1 MHERQFVAE
10 PASCGLRLL
19 RKYLRDPVDV
29 MWEGRC
35 GEDAEDGGGEQ
46 NIHMR
51 KSMSWQD
58 FVRREGA
65 DVDSLRQ
72 FPLL

>member
-1 MHERQFVAE
+1 
-10 PASCGLRLL
+10 
-19 RKYLRDPVDV
+19 
-29 MWEGRC
+29 MWEGRW
-35 GEDAEDGGGEQ
+35 GGNWEEEEEGEQ
-46 NIHMR
+46 SIHMR

-72 FPLL
+72 LPLLFCY